1 MPDRTFATD
10 LTHLPR
16 LLLTSDDYDR
26 LTGLARATAASDD
39 RDGAQL
45 LMGELYLA
53 DIVPHY

>member
-16 LLLTSDDYDR
+16 LMLTSDDHDR
-26 LTGLARATAASDD
+26 LTALARATASHD